1 MKTLVKSLVAITCLV
16 MVVGCEDDRIYP
28 SPQKYTPQP
37 AVVTS
42 EIHIAA
48 EFTAKFDKI
57 LTSTDDLWQID
68 RGIADYVF
76 WSGLK
81 DPVYLLKQSGTVNNP
96 ELGVLELT
104 LCSVWSSVDGAC
116 VNFGFLQN
124 PYGDKLYLWGK
135 NSAAITLDKEF
146 PYDKADLYEMFS
158 FSGRGKFDY
167 CSGALNIV
175 CHVSETDPGIMEHNW
190 DGNLTVVKGK

>member
-1 MKTLVKSLVAITCLV
+1 MKTLAKSLLAITCLL

-28 SPQKYTPQP
+28 SPQKYTPQA

-48 EFTAKFDKI
+48 EFTAKFDRI
-57 LTSTDDLWQID
+57 LTNSDDLWQID
-68 RGIADYVF
+68 RSIADYVF

-81 DPVYLLKQSGTVNNP
+81 DPVYLLRQSGTVNNP

-116 VNFGFLQN
+116 INSGCLQN
-124 PYGDKLYLWGK
+124 PYGDKLYLWGQ
-135 NSAAITLDKEF
+135 NTAVTLNNEF
-146 PYDKADLYEMFS
+146 PYNKADLHEMFS
-158 FSGRGKFDY
+158 YVGMGKFDH
-167 CSGALNIV
+167 CSGALAIT
-175 CHVSETDPGIMEHNW
+175 CHVSEADPAVMEHYW
-190 DGNLTVVKGK
+190 DGNLTVVKGQ